1 MAFRRIRWSKIVV
14 FAACLV
20 PLAWII
26 CRAFS
31 QQLPPSLASHI
42 PDLGADPISEIT
54 HFTGDWTI
62 RFLLITLAV
71 TPLRRLTKQYKLIQF
86 RRMLGLFAFFY
97 GCLHLLTWVLLD
109 KVLALQALGD
119 LHFGSLMQQMALD
132 IAKRRYI
139 TVGMLGLA
147 LMAPL
152 AITSTK
158 GWIRRLGKRWQ
169 KLHRLIYF
177 SAIAGVIHYYW
188 LVKADASLPRL
199 YALIVAG
206 LLAIRIALWAQQRKR
221 QQRVSAPIGA
231 D

>member
-1 MAFRRIRWSKIVV
+1 MRIRWSKIVV
-14 FAACLV
+14 FAAGLA

-31 QQLPPSLASHI
+31 QQLPPALALHI
-42 PDLGADPISEIT
+42 PDLGADPINEIT

-97 GCLHLLTWVLLD
+97 GCLHFLTWVLLD

-147 LMAPL
+147 LMVPL

-177 SAIAGVIHYYW
+177 SAIAGVIHYWW
-188 LVKADASLPRL
+188 LVKADTSLPRL

-206 LLAIRIALWAQQRKR
+206 LLAIRIAFWAQQRKR
-221 QQRVSAPIGA
+221 QQRVSAPAGA

>member
-1 MAFRRIRWSKIVV
+1 MRIRWSKIVV
-14 FAACLV
+14 FAACIL
-20 PLAWII
+20 PFAWLI

-31 QQLPPSLASHI
+31 SQLPQPLASRI
-42 PDLGADPISEIT
+42 PDLGADPISEVT

-71 TPLRRLTKQYKLIQF
+71 TPLRKLTKQYQLIQY

-119 LHFGSLMQQMALD
+119 LHFASLMQQMALD

-139 TVGMLGLA
+139 TVGMIALGL
-147 LMAPL
+147 MVPL

-169 KLHRLIYF
+169 KLHRLIYL

-188 LVKADASLPRL
+188 LVKADTSLPRL
-199 YALIVAG
+199 YALIVGG
-206 LLAIRIALWAQQRKR
+206 LLAIRIAFWAQQRRR
-221 QQRVSAPIGA
+221 QQRVSAPAGA